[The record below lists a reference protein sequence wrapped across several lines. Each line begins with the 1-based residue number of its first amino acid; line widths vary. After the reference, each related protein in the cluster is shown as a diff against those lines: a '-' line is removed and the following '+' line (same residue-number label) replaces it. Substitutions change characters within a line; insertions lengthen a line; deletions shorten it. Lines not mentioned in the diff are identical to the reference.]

1 MIKRYLTSLVY
12 GLSIGLFCSFS
23 AMATVCFL
31 PDGNCG
37 GVNYGYKDGSGS
49 TCTYKTRAEANLK
62 KGECE
67 EVQKQG
73 FCFYLACSM
82 SKSDC
87 DKAAENAPNHDKCCV
102 PCGNCWKVDDC
113 SIPDIPTCT
122 GAKYET
128 EQTCKNKNQNFKP
141 NGKFDKNGTACGTC
155 EDGPTPRPCSFWN
168 TLSQTYMTEAAC
180 RKQGGIFHPGDDKDS
195 DNNICGTC
203 DHEPETCTPRDCSG
217 YTYTTLSDLS
227 NTASYEQC
235 DNGCGT
241 TTYRCKSGYTYS
253 NGKCVTPQQTCVD
266 IAATATTTVSTGD
279 RELRFFF
286 ISDVEDG
293 TCNKQCILHEGYCY
307 CPQNDD
313 NCDEDNSDPTC
324 PYQLCDS
331 GDEMTIGDF
340 SDDNKYGNAYYYCT
354 KKTVQTAYSCPEKF
368 NDNYSYRLDGSMC
381 KCSASTAP
389 IFNKLCPDVASSGAD
404 AKLMIFVKDKNNSQF
419 RSMQNQFAEIANAN
433 MEYAIP
439 MSSTPNVGSTL
450 SNSYKNDGY
459 NQMSYGYKAYSKYY
473 KLRSAIDYTDT
484 PYTKYNKVSSVLCEM
499 QYCTI
504 DVSDVSK
511 IDNYDELDASEKLKI
526 EEIRQTLTDSN
537 PFKPY
542 IINAANTMSYEPVRP
557 GVGGVG
563 SPFTSCGSDNC
574 ASIANMYVNQKGA
587 CSAHNVAVDYVPMT
601 TDDNMRI
608 TGDRST
614 LWVFYNPATLENH
627 KPNWTYP
634 NTRDVT
640 NDCYASTKAAI
651 VAEKLYDQFNAIE
664 QYWDKK
670 CPNDYSYYCTT
681 RGAREIYS
689 CRAWYGWLYRGHRC
703 CVGRDSL
710 NMTTSDYYPETL
722 CDHKKELDYTQYLY
736 MQQFIPYS
744 LITDGFGGGSVGGEE
759 ITYEQCKKVL
769 SDNKGLD
776 YY

>member
-113 SIPDIPTCT
+113 SIPQIKTCT
-122 GAKYET
+122 DAGYET
-128 EQTCKNKNQNFKP
+128 EQTCKNKNKRFES
-141 NGKFDKNGTACGTC
+141 NGKFDENGTACGTC

-203 DHEPETCTPRDCSG
+203 SNEPETCTPKDCSE

-253 NGKCVTPQQTCVD
+253 NGKCITPPQTCVD

-324 PYQLCDS
+324 PYQLCDN
-331 GDEMTIGDF
+331 GDEITIGDF
-340 SDDNKYGNAYYYCT
+340 SDDNEYGNAYYYCT
-354 KKTVQTAYSCPEKF
+354 KKIVQTAYSCPEKF
-368 NDNYSYRLDGSMC
+368 DDNYSYRLDGNMC
-381 KCSASTAP
+381 KCSASIAP

-419 RSMQNQFAEIANAN
+419 RSMQNQFVEIANAN

-439 MSSTPNVGSTL
+439 MSSTPDVGSSIFPPNYHYENTHYT
-450 SNSYKNDGY
+450 NNGY
-459 NQMSYGYKAYSKYY
+459 NQSDTDPKRYSKTY
-473 KLRSAIDYTDT
+473 KLRSSVGYGKK
-484 PYTKYNKVSSVLCEM
+484 PYNKVSSVLCEM
-499 QYCTI
+499 QYCTV

-511 IDNYDELDASEKLKI
+511 IDNYYELDASEKLRV

-542 IINAANTMSYEPVRP
+542 IINAANTMSYEPTKTD
-557 GVGGVG
+557 GV
-563 SPFTSCGSDNC
+563 SLFTSCGSDNC

-601 TDDNMRI
+601 TDDNLRAV
-608 TGDRST
+608 GDYSKM
-614 LWVFYNPATLENH
+614 WVFYNPDTLENH

-640 NDCYASTKAAI
+640 NDCYDSTKAAI
-651 VAEKLYDQFNAIE
+651 EAEKMYDSLNKIFEIKMISCLQNG
-664 QYWDKK
+664 
-670 CPNDYSYYCTT
+670 YSEFVCS
-681 RGAREIYS
+681 AELNYS
-689 CRAWYGWLYRGHRC
+689 EVGLCRAWYGGQYRGHRC
-703 CVGRDSL
+703 CVGRDTV
-710 NMTTSDYYPETL
+710 NMSTSDYYPDTL
-722 CDHKKELDYTQYLY
+722 CEHQKELDYTKYLY
-736 MQQFIPYS
+736 QQQCVNPLFSTAPN
-744 LITDGFGGGSVGGEE
+744 VECVE

-769 SDNKGLD
+769 SDNKGL
-776 YY
+776 Y

>member
-49 TCTYKTRAEANLK
+49 TCTYKTREEAVRK
-62 KGECE
+62 KGDCE
-67 EVQKQG
+67 EVQNQG
-73 FCFYLACSM
+73 FCFYLTCSM

-87 DKAAENAPNHDKCCV
+87 DKKAAEAPNHDKCCV

-122 GAKYET
+122 GAGYET
-128 EQTCKNKNQNFKP
+128 EQTCKNKNQGFEP
-141 NGKFDKNGTACGTC
+141 NGKFDKNGTACGKCKDGTYITC
-155 EDGPTPRPCSFWN
+155 PE
-168 TLSQTYMTEAAC
+168 M
-180 RKQGGIFHPGDDKDS
+180 GDDYVTRAECTAKGSSFTFASADVKDS
-195 DNNICGTC
+195 GGNECGTC
-203 DHEPETCTPRDCSG
+203 DPEPETCTPKDCSE

-227 NTASYEQC
+227 NKASYEQC

-253 NGKCVTPQQTCVD
+253 NGKCITPPQTCVD

-279 RELRFFF
+279 KELRYFF
-286 ISDVEDG
+286 ISDVENG

-307 CPQNDD
+307 CPLNDD

-324 PYQLCDS
+324 PYQLCDN
-331 GDEMTIGDF
+331 GDEITIGDF
-340 SDDNKYGNAYYYCT
+340 DDNDLGNAYYYCT

-368 NDNYSYRLDGSMC
+368 DDNYSYRLDGSMC

-459 NQMSYGYKAYSKYY
+459 NQMSYGYTAYSKYY

-542 IINAANTMSYEPVRP
+542 IINAANTMSYEPVKP
-557 GVGGVG
+557 GVG

-608 TGDRST
+608 TGNRST

-627 KPNWTYP
+627 KPDWTYP
-634 NTRDVT
+634 NTREVT

-722 CDHKKELDYTQYLY
+722 CEHQKELDYTHYLY
-736 MQQFIPYS
+736 MKQFIPYS
-744 LITDGFGGGSVGGEE
+744 LITDGFGGDSVDGEE

-769 SDNKGLD
+769 SDNKGL
-776 YY
+776 Y

>member
-1 MIKRYLTSLVY
+1 M
-12 GLSIGLFCSFS
+12 
-23 AMATVCFL
+23 
-31 PDGNCG
+31 
-37 GVNYGYKDGSGS
+37 
-49 TCTYKTRAEANLK
+49 
-62 KGECE
+62 
-67 EVQKQG
+67 
-73 FCFYLACSM
+73 
-82 SKSDC
+82 
-87 DKAAENAPNHDKCCV
+87 
-102 PCGNCWKVDDC
+102 
-113 SIPDIPTCT
+113 
-122 GAKYET
+122 
-128 EQTCKNKNQNFKP
+128 
-141 NGKFDKNGTACGTC
+141 
-155 EDGPTPRPCSFWN
+155 
-168 TLSQTYMTEAAC
+168 
-180 RKQGGIFHPGDDKDS
+180 
-195 DNNICGTC
+195 
-203 DHEPETCTPRDCSG
+203 
-217 YTYTTLSDLS
+217 
-227 NTASYEQC
+227 
-235 DNGCGT
+235 
-241 TTYRCKSGYTYS
+241 
-253 NGKCVTPQQTCVD
+253 
-266 IAATATTTVSTGD
+266 
-279 RELRFFF
+279 
-286 ISDVEDG
+286 
-293 TCNKQCILHEGYCY
+293 HEGYCY
-307 CPQNDD
+307 CPSNDD

-324 PYQLCDS
+324 PYQFCDS

-368 NDNYSYRLDGSMC
+368 NDNYSYRLDGNMC

-419 RSMQNQFAEIANAN
+419 RSMQNQFVEIANAN

-439 MSSTPNVGSTL
+439 MSSTPDVGSTL

-557 GVGGVG
+557 GVG

-601 TDDNMRI
+601 TDDNLRAV
-608 TGDRST
+608 GDYSK

-670 CPNDYSYYCTT
+670 CPDDYSYYCTT
-681 RGAREIYS
+681 RGLREIYL
-689 CRAWYGWLYRGHRC
+689 CRAWYGWYYRGHRC

-710 NMTTSDYYPETL
+710 NMSTSDYYPNTL
-722 CDHKKELDYTQYLY
+722 CEHQKELDYTKYLY
-736 MQQFIPYS
+736 MQQFINHTSVFIGNEGGYS
-744 LITDGFGGGSVGGEE
+744 VAGEE

-769 SDNKGLD
+769 SDNKGL
-776 YY
+776 YYY

>member
-37 GVNYGYKDGSGS
+37 GVNYGYTDESGS
-49 TCTYKTRAEANLK
+49 TCTYKTREEAVRK
-62 KGECE
+62 KGDCE

-73 FCFYLACSM
+73 FCFYLSCSM

-87 DKAAENAPNHDKCCV
+87 DKEAANAPNHDKCCV
-102 PCGNCWKVDDC
+102 PCGNCWKVADC
-113 SIPDIPTCT
+113 SIPQIETCT
-122 GAKYET
+122 GANYET

-141 NGKFDKNGTACGTC
+141 NGKFDKNDTACGTC
-155 EDGPTPRPCSFWN
+155 EDGTTHPCSYWN
-168 TLSQTYMTEAAC
+168 TLSQTYMTEATC
-180 RKQGGIFHPGDDKDS
+180 KKRGGIFQPSDVKDS

-203 DHEPETCTPRDCSG
+203 DPEPETCTPKDCSE

-253 NGKCVTPQQTCVD
+253 NGKCITPPQTCVD
-266 IAATATTTVSTGD
+266 IAATATTTVSTGNK
-279 RELRFFF
+279 ELRYFF
-286 ISDVEDG
+286 ISDVENG

-307 CPQNDD
+307 CPENDD

-324 PYQLCDS
+324 PYQLCDN
-331 GDEMTIGDF
+331 GDEITIGDY

-368 NDNYSYRLDGSMC
+368 DDNYSYYLAGNMC
-381 KCSASTAP
+381 KCSTSVAP

-459 NQMSYGYKAYSKYY
+459 NQMSYGYTAYSKYY

-511 IDNYDELDASEKLKI
+511 IDNYDELDASEKLRI
-526 EEIRQTLTDSN
+526 EEIHQTLTDSN

-542 IINAANTMSYEPVRP
+542 IINAANTMSYEPVKP
-557 GVGGVG
+557 GVGG
-563 SPFTSCGSDNC
+563 PFTSCGSDNC

-601 TDDNMRI
+601 TDSNMRI
-608 TGDRST
+608 TGDYSKM
-614 LWVFYNPATLENH
+614 WVFYNPATLENH
-627 KPNWTYP
+627 KPDWTYP
-634 NTRDVT
+634 NTSVVT
-640 NDCYASTKAAI
+640 NDCYDSTKAAI
-651 VAEKLYDQFNAIE
+651 EAEKLYDRFNAIF

-670 CPNDYSYYCTT
+670 CPNSNSYYCTT
-681 RGAREIYS
+681 RGIKDIYS
-689 CRAWYGWLYRGHRC
+689 CRAWYGGYYRGHRC
-703 CVGRDSL
+703 CVGRDSV
-710 NMTTSDYYPETL
+710 NMSTSEYYPETL
-722 CDHKKELDYTQYLY
+722 CEHQKELDYTHYLY
-736 MQQFIPYS
+736 MKQFIPYS
-744 LITDGFGGGSVGGEE
+744 FITDGVGGDISADGDE

-769 SDNKGLD
+769 SDNKGL
-776 YY
+776 YYY